1 VSSFTDTRAQTG
13 DPELLTLSS
22 QTYEALAQSARRQGR
37 TIHEEAEHIIKSHL
51 AASGEEDA

>member
-1 VSSFTDTRAQTG
+1 VSSFTDTHAVSN
-13 DPELLTLSS
+13 DPQLLVLSP

-51 AASGEEDA
+51 VASGEEDA